1 MEDASTRYEHGSLVA
16 YEFAPAVVAIYGP
29 KREVVPADIV
39 RASARLILRGSQ
51 EETWFL

>member
-1 MEDASTRYEHGSLVA
+1 MEDASTRYEHGSLA
-16 YEFAPAVVAIYGP
+16 YEFAPAIVAIYGP
-29 KREVVPADIV
+29 KREAVPADIV